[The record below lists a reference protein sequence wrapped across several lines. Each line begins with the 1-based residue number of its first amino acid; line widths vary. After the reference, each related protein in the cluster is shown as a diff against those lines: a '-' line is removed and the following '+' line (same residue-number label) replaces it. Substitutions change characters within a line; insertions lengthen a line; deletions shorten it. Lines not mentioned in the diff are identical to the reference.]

1 MRERATSGSGYGPI
15 LGFVAE
21 LARNRIQA
29 VEGEEVLTEVPRP
42 GTATALV
49 LAAVEAFSHSG
60 YDGVSI
66 RDIERKAGVN
76 RGLAAYH
83 FHTKEALWDA
93 ALEYLM
99 EEFEAE
105 WSRYRDFLP
114 LVSPEE
120 RGRVLMRIYVRFV
133 AKHPE
138 FFRLLLLHGESQTE
152 RAKVLV
158 ERYLRR
164 LVEFFHRVSGEEE
177 PSPEQAAI
185 DHFTF
190 VGAASMVFAVPAQCE
205 LLFGVDPTTEQ
216 FIERFA
222 DQIAGRGLHRRPASD
237 QPDLGT

>member
-1 MRERATSGSGYGPI
+1 MPEP
-15 LGFVAE
+15 
-21 LARNRIQA
+21 ARNPIGA
-29 VEGEEVLTEVPRP
+29 VDSPGGLSEVPRP
-42 GTATALV
+42 DTAKSLV
-49 LAAVEAFSHSG
+49 HAAVEAFSHSG

-66 RDIERKAGVN
+66 RDIERKAGIN

-83 FHTKEALWDA
+83 FGTKEALWDA

-105 WSRYRDFLP
+105 WARYREFLP
-114 LVSPEE
+114 LVSAQE
-120 RGRVLMRIYVRFV
+120 RGRVLLRIYVRFV

-138 FFRLLLLHGESQTE
+138 FFRLLLLHGESETE

-177 PSPEQAAI
+177 PSGEQAAI
-185 DHFTF
+185 DHFMF
-190 VGAASMVFAVPAQCE
+190 VGAASMIFATPAQCE

-222 DQIAGRGLHRRPASD
+222 DQIADRGLHHRS
-237 QPDLGT
+237 